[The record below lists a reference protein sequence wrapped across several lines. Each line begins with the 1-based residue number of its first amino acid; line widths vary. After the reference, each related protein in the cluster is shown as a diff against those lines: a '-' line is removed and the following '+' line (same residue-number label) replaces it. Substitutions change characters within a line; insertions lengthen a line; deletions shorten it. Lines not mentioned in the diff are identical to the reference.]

1 MDEVILKVQAKGRL
15 TLPKHLMEEKGIK
28 EGDFVKI
35 KVKKLKFVE
44 EEK

>member
-35 KVKKLKFVE
+35 VVKKLKFVE